1 MATAQ
6 TVIENAAFEAGVM
19 DQPEQ
24 GLPPNTLSLGFR
36 RLNLLCNQ
44 YSQKSNWLQEVIE
57 TLHTLTPNIADYTI
71 GPSATIAVQR
81 PLGPE
86 PGAGITAANIF
97 WASGG
102 GPSQGQIPDNL
113 YIMSKEEWQSYQAKT
128 ITTGLPWAIYVERG
142 WPNSTIHLT
151 GPPTAADILQLYQMR
166 QIAQF
171 ASLGTAFDMAP
182 GYEPAITYTL
192 GEFMC
197 SGVFKVPVSPELRDK
212 ARKARADLASL
223 SSCPPVMPNNA
234 RGIFTRS
241 VNAHTWDWRN
251 GTGY

>member
-44 YSQKSNWLQEVIE
+44 YSQKSGWLQEVIE
-57 TLHTLTPNIADYTI
+57 TLKTLTSGVASYTI
-71 GPSATIAVQR
+71 GPTGAIAVQR

-102 GPSQGQIPDNL
+102 SGDGQIPDNL

-151 GPPTAADILQLYQMR
+151 GPPAAADILQLYQMR
-166 QIAQF
+166 QITQF
-171 ASLGTAFDMAP
+171 AALGTTFDMAP

-197 SGVFKVPVSPELRDK
+197 EGVFKVPTPPALTAK

-223 SSCPPVMPNNA
+223 SSSPPMMPNNA
-234 RGIFTRS
+234 RGIFIRS

-251 GTGY
+251 GTGR